1 MAVLFLFLLQLRA
14 GLIVSSAIPLAMLVA
29 IIGMRYFGISSN
41 LMSLGA
47 IDFGLIVDA
56 AVIIVE
62 NCVRR
67 LGEKRRELGR
77 ALSGEKR
84 RKTVREASVEVRK
97 AGQVGEILIIAAY
110 LPIVSLVGIEGK
122 MFRPMAFTVI
132 FALSGALILSLT
144 LIPALAALL
153 LREPRHIPKGQLLQH
168 GFEADNPIIHFI
180 ARFYAPVLKG
190 AMRHRFLTALSAV
203 VFRYRLHRS
212 LPISGV
218 LSFCPSWMR
227 TRLRSM

>member
-1 MAVLFLFLLQLRA
+1 MFLLQIRA

-29 IIGMRYFGISSN
+29 IIGMRYFGISAN

-77 ALSGEKR
+77 ALSGEER
-84 RKTVREASVEVRK
+84 RATVREASVEVRK

-110 LPIVSLVGIEGK
+110 LPIRPLVGIEGEDVPADGVYSNL
-122 MFRPMAFTVI
+122 RPVRSPSAQPDAHTSVI
-132 FALSGALILSLT
+132 CSYEKRA
-144 LIPALAALL
+144 P
-153 LREPRHIPKGQLLQH
+153 PDPKKSS
-168 GFEADNPIIHFI
+168 P
-180 ARFYAPVLKG
+180 
-190 AMRHRFLTALSAV
+190 
-203 VFRYRLHRS
+203 
-212 LPISGV
+212 
-218 LSFCPSWMR
+218 
-227 TRLRSM
+227 